1 MVYDIHSNGFVKSLT
16 EGVTMAGRKKGPAAA
31 RRAGRG
37 RPPEPKAGVLTHED
51 VMQAAIRPDAE
62 MQRRGQLLWEDR
74 SRARRGPRAAF
85 TPEEV
90 VQAATTI
97 ADKEGH
103 LGAVTMQAVSA
114 ELGLTTMA
122 VYRYFPNKDA
132 LYDAII
138 DAGMGDPPAPP
149 TPTVGWREE
158 VARWAHA
165 KREMLCARPWLA
177 ELPFVAAPHGPNWL
191 KWLEALAAPLARA
204 GFGGELLGQMLSV
217 VDGYTRGSSDTS
229 ISLARARARG
239 TSERE
244 WAAAVGAD
252 LGRALGDPRFPVFA
266 SILTAPSQGKPR
278 TMAESFDFGLQRVLD
293 GIQFYL
299 DHHED
304 RGDGRS
310 GKVSE
315 GVGRRRRGRGP

>member
-1 MVYDIHSNGFVKSLT
+1 
-16 EGVTMAGRKKGPAAA
+16 MAGRKKGAAA
-31 RRAGRG
+31 SRRSAPRPP
-37 RPPEPKAGVLTHED
+37 RPPEAGVLTHEE
-51 VMQAAIRPDAE
+51 VMRAAVRPDAA
-62 MQRRGQLLWEDR
+62 MQRRGELLWEDR
-74 SRARRGPRAAF
+74 SRARRGPRATF

-90 VQAATTI
+90 VQAATAI
-97 ADKEGH
+97 ADREGH

-138 DAGMGDPPAPP
+138 DAGMGDPPAAD
-149 TPTVGWREE
+149 TASASWREE
-158 VARWAHA
+158 VTRWAHA

-191 KWLEALAAPLARA
+191 KWLEALASPLARA
-204 GFGGELLGQMLSV
+204 GFRGELLGQMLSV

-239 TSERE
+239 TSELE

-266 SILTAPSQGKPR
+266 SILTAPPQGKPR
-278 TMAESFDFGLQRVLD
+278 TMEESFDFGLQRVLD
-293 GIQFYL
+293 GIQLYL
-299 DHHED
+299 DRHED
-304 RGDGRS
+304 QGG
-310 GKVSE
+310 
-315 GVGRRRRGRGP
+315 GRRRRGPARGPAGGSSWHSSGTPAR